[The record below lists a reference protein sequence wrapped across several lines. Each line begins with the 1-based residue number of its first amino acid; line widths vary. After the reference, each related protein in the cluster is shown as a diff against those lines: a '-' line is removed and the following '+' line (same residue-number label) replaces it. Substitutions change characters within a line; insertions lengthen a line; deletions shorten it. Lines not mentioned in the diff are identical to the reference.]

1 MPAILQRLFPD
12 PVRSVDPVD
21 AYGRMLWEGT
31 HRPAVRLNM
40 IASTDGA
47 AALKDRTAGLGG
59 GADHTVFATLRSL
72 TDLILVGAGTVR
84 AESYG
89 PARLD
94 EETRTRRR
102 GWGLAPVPTIAVLT
116 RSCRLDW
123 DAPFFTQAEQRPLVL
138 TTTSADAAER
148 KAAAAVAEVIV
159 AGDATVDLHLALQAL
174 SDRGVNN
181 VLAEGGP
188 RVSAQLAAADLLDE
202 LCLTLSPLV
211 VAGPAPRILNG
222 PELGRPL
229 TLELNHVLESE
240 GYLFL
245 RYGRQSPPGAARAR

>member
-12 PVRSVDPVD
+12 PARSIDPVD

-31 HRPAVRLNM
+31 HRPAVRMNM
-40 IASTDGA
+40 ITSTDGA
-47 AALKDRTAGLGG
+47 AAVRDRTAGLGG

-84 AESYG
+84 SEGYG

-94 EETRTRRR
+94 EETRTRRQE
-102 GWGLAPVPTIAVLT
+102 WGLAPVPTIAVLT
-116 RSCRLDW
+116 RSCHLDW
-123 DAPFFTQAEQRPLVL
+123 TTPFFTQAERRPLIL
-138 TTTSADAAER
+138 TTTSADAHQRER
-148 KAAAAVAEVIV
+148 AAVVAEVIV
-159 AGDATVDLHLALQAL
+159 AGDAVVDLHVALKAL

-188 RVSAQLAAADLLDE
+188 HVSAQLAAADVLDE

-211 VAGPAPRILNG
+211 VAGHAPRILNG
-222 PELGRPL
+222 PEIAPPL
-229 TLELNHVLESE
+229 SLELNHVLESE
-240 GYLFL
+240 SYLFL
-245 RYGRQSPPGAARAR
+245 RYGRRR

>member
-40 IASTDGA
+40 ITSADGA
-47 AALKDRTAGLGG
+47 ASLKDRTAGLGG
-59 GADHTVFATLRSL
+59 GADHTVFTTLRSL

-94 EETRTRRR
+94 GETRTRRQ

-116 RSCRLDW
+116 RSCDLDW
-123 DAPFFTQAEQRPLVL
+123 DAPFFTQAEQRPLIL
-138 TTTSADAAER
+138 TTTSADTHQRER
-148 KAAAAVAEVIV
+148 AAAVAEVIV
-159 AGDATVDLHLALQAL
+159 AGEMTVDLHVAMKAL
-174 SDRGVNN
+174 SDRGVGN

-211 VAGPAPRILNG
+211 VSGHAPRILNG
-222 PELGRPL
+222 PEIAPPL
-229 TLELNHVLESE
+229 SLELNHVLESE
-240 GYLFL
+240 SYLFL
-245 RYGRQSPPGAARAR
+245 RYGRRR